1 MKIIKKAWEKGL
13 IHIFTGSFLTKVI
26 SFFGSTFLVRVLS
39 KQDYGILGYLENIYG
54 YVFVIAGMG
63 MSNAILRY
71 VILGETAQEKY
82 NFFFYAYKK
91 GIVWNGV
98 LSIIAILGCYFYP
111 HPISYQ
117 PSIKLLYILLLALPF
132 QYIIDNVL
140 CNERAMFANQR
151 YARFSLIF
159 SAILISVKI
168 VFGYIGG
175 IASVI
180 LGQTTIYVI
189 LAVVFFLSTQKKYY
203 CKLKP
208 ADISLEWK
216 IKIDLYSFQYMITN
230 GLWAIFMLNDVF
242 LLGRFCQPEI
252 IAEYKVAY
260 TIPGSVSIINTA
272 IGIFVLPY
280 FVKNE
285 NDKQWI
291 QLNFKKIYFV
301 TAVCIGGVCS
311 VLACLAKP
319 IIWLLY
325 GEQYFGIKNIMVV
338 LLLSAF
344 MNCGLR
350 YTTANIL
357 AAMGKIKYNMM
368 ISFIGMLLQIIID
381 LMVIPH
387 YGAIGVAITSCV
399 VYGFMAVCLLLIFWR
414 EYYRD
419 CTKN

>member
-1 MKIIKKAWEKGL
+1 
-13 IHIFTGSFLTKVI
+13 
-26 SFFGSTFLVRVLS
+26 
-39 KQDYGILGYLENIYG
+39 
-54 YVFVIAGMG
+54 
-63 MSNAILRY
+63 
-71 VILGETAQEKY
+71 
-82 NFFFYAYKK
+82 
-91 GIVWNGV
+91 
-98 LSIIAILGCYFYP
+98 
-111 HPISYQ
+111 
-117 PSIKLLYILLLALPF
+117 
-132 QYIIDNVL
+132 
-140 CNERAMFANQR
+140 MFANQR

-159 SAILISVKI
+159 SAVLISAKI

-189 LAVVFFLSTQKKYY
+189 LAVVFFLSTKKKYY

-414 EYYRD
+414 EYLA
-419 CTKN
+419 